1 MPVFLL
7 CLGQKC
13 KVYSNLKGEKI
24 FGQVIARSFLW
35 FVSLCAILIVGII
48 GCGGDDNGD
57 DEDNEWVGT
66 WVVETRDG
74 ENIQVQFEAIE
85 LLAEAFGEEVDIFYI
100 DNWTFDDDGTWHRE
114 VTMKVE
120 TADDREM
127 ASFELMGTY
136 SLSGSNYTITVNDVT
151 VIAEGDVDFLEEADA
166 ETDFESGDIETG
178 TWSRKGDTLTLTSD
192 DGHVVGFKKT

>member
-85 LLAEAFGEEVDIFYI
+85 LLAEAFGE
-100 DNWTFDDDGTWHRE
+100 
-114 VTMKVE
+114 
-120 TADDREM
+120 
-127 ASFELMGTY
+127 
-136 SLSGSNYTITVNDVT
+136 
-151 VIAEGDVDFLEEADA
+151 
-166 ETDFESGDIETG
+166 
-178 TWSRKGDTLTLTSD
+178 
-192 DGHVVGFKKT
+192 KK

>member
-1 MPVFLL
+1 MF
-7 CLGQKC
+7 Q
-13 KVYSNLKGEKI
+13 
-24 FGQVIARSFLW
+24 QVIPRSFLW
-35 FVSLCAILIVGII
+35 LVSLCAILIIGII

-66 WVVETRDG
+66 WAIETIDG
-74 ENIQVQFEAIE
+74 KNLQQQFDAFE
-85 LLAEAFGEEVDIFYI
+85 LLAEALGEETDISYT

-120 TADDREM
+120 TADDRET
-127 ASFELMGTY
+127 ASSEFMGTY

-178 TWSRKGDTLTLTSD
+178 TWSRNGDTLTLTSD
-192 DGHVVGFKKT
+192 DGHVLGFKKT

>member
-1 MPVFLL
+1 
-7 CLGQKC
+7 
-13 KVYSNLKGEKI
+13 
-24 FGQVIARSFLW
+24 
-35 FVSLCAILIVGII
+35 
-48 GCGGDDNGD
+48 
-57 DEDNEWVGT
+57 
-66 WVVETRDG
+66 
-74 ENIQVQFEAIE
+74 
-85 LLAEAFGEEVDIFYI
+85 
-100 DNWTFDDDGTWHRE
+100 
-114 VTMKVE
+114 MKVE